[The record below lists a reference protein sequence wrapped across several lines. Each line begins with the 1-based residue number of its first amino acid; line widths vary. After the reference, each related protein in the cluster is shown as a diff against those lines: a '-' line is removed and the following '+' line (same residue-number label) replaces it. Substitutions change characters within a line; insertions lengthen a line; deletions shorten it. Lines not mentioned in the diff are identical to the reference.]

1 MTFLDRLFRMNPR
14 VKFATQADPAV
25 LAEVRAIA
33 SEEGRQFQA
42 VVEEALRDWV
52 DHKRSEQPRPE
63 VVAHLKASIERNREL
78 YRRLAR

>member
-1 MTFLDRLFRMNPR
+1 MTLLDTLLPMGQR
-14 VKFATQADPAV
+14 VKFATLADPAV
-25 LAEVRAIA
+25 LADVRAIA

-52 DHKRSEQPRPE
+52 DRKRSEHPRPE